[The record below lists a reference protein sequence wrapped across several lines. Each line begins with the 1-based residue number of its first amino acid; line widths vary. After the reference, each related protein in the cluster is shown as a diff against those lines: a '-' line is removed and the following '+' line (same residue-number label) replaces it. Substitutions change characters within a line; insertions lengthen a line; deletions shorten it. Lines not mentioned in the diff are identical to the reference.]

1 MINTITDT
9 GIINEYLEYIDHD
22 NFPCI
27 AAKAALAK
35 SQISCLVV
43 GHMACPADDSYI
55 LNFLYDFVDR
65 FRNSEKLY
73 HSATV
78 IFEQPI
84 TLNEAEF
91 DRFMWMRL
99 QALSDL
105 DSVNYKYDLR
115 VDSNPKSADFSFSL
129 KEEAF
134 FIIGLHPGSSRLTRK
149 FKYPALTFNPHIQFE
164 RLRQMQKF
172 EKMQQVVRKR
182 DMKVSGSINPMLTNY
197 GEASEVYQYSGI
209 NYDLSWECP
218 YKHS

>member
-1 MINTITDT
+1 
-9 GIINEYLEYIDHD
+9 
-22 NFPCI
+22 
-27 AAKAALAK
+27 
-35 SQISCLVV
+35 
-43 GHMACPADDSYI
+43 
-55 LNFLYDFVDR
+55 
-65 FRNSEKLY
+65 LY

-78 IFEQPI
+78 IFEQPN

-105 DSVNYKYDLR
+105 DSVNYKFDLR

-134 FIIGLHPGSSRLTRK
+134 FIIGLHPGSSRPTRK

-164 RLRQMQKF
+164 HLRQMQKF
-172 EKMQQVVRKR
+172 EKMQQAVRKR
-182 DMKVSGSINPMLTNY
+182 DLKVSGSINPMLTNY